1 MHPEAMKHKASLW
14 DGDYGTSRH
23 ITDVHWEGDITQE
36 ELISV
41 ADQISS
47 DWQTI
52 DLELDPAHPCHGNTY
67 RLQKSWPNLLDEAYA
82 LRTLEAE
89 DELEGTFVWVHC
101 CKRVYDDAGEL
112 EDEGGRTYHQVFNTV
127 MFCLEFVTFDDI
139 AAQCDDYFGPDGWDE
154 YDLYLD
160 DDLPEPIAYC
170 Q

>member
-1 MHPEAMKHKASLW
+1 
-14 DGDYGTSRH
+14 
-23 ITDVHWEGDITQE
+23 
-36 ELISV
+36 V

-101 CKRVYDDAGEL
+101 CKRMYDDAGEL

>member
-1 MHPEAMKHKASLW
+1 MKHKASLW

-101 CKRVYDDAGEL
+101 C
-112 EDEGGRTYHQVFNTV
+112 
-127 MFCLEFVTFDDI
+127 
-139 AAQCDDYFGPDGWDE
+139 
-154 YDLYLD
+154 
-160 DDLPEPIAYC
+160 
-170 Q
+170 